1 MAFNVYEVLNFVDVK
16 KCILN
21 NIRASDKI
29 IHVFCHFHKNFLID
43 IKLGQLQTM
52 KKYYCNIY

>member
-29 IHVFCHFHKNFLID
+29 IHVFCDFHKNFSRSHATPSFYTNIL
-43 IKLGQLQTM
+43 KL
-52 KKYYCNIY
+52 